1 MEELRPSKEEEEEE
15 GLLTVT
21 RIRVYFFSQN
31 THLKGEPST
40 GWASLT
46 GRTREDHDPI
56 LEIIKKDYSSDP
68 SIAPKQ
74 RGEEGGE
81 QGVKGREEGELPEE
95 ELPAGMIESCP
106 FCPMQFSASSLF
118 TALQIKQHID
128 QCLLEGF

>member
-56 LEIIKKDYSSDP
+56 LEIIKRDDSGDP
-68 SIAPKQ
+68 SFAPIQ
-74 RGEEGGE
+74 RGEKRGE
-81 QGVKGREEGELPEE
+81 QRVKDKEEE

-118 TALQIKQHID
+118 TASQIKQHID